1 MLNQFQG
8 DNADTQNM
16 AESPLTSVMSRFR
29 GCLIGA
35 LVGDCFGKPFEE
47 TGKTTIESVKKFVD
61 NVEAGKF
68 LLP

>member
-1 MLNQFQG
+1 
-8 DNADTQNM
+8 M
-16 AESPLTSVMSRFR
+16 AESQLASVMSRFR